1 MSRAEAG
8 PDRHSFWHD
17 PALPFIEAR
26 AVQDGRH
33 VCYDKHSHAHFS
45 IGAITGGHSHYLNQ
59 RSLQEVGPG
68 SLVLMNPEEVHA
80 CNPIADQPW
89 SYLMFY
95 LDTDWLRSQQEEA
108 GLGSEFRPFD
118 MTASRDPLLYQ
129 GLQHLHH
136 QLVQGPDMPLVIMVT
151 AHGRECLA
159 QKQQEEQSQHLL
171 NGFIVKPVTPSR
183 LLDAVLDA
191 LAGKQM
197 FSNAQQ
203 EAAPRQSRLNGLQ
216 LLLVEDNPTNQIVAS
231 ELLGNEGAL
240 VEIAP
245 GGTFA
250 LAMLDCHVKAISAQ
264 CEYLKL
270 APTPTDAAAK
280 ATENSSGWLGFPARY
295 DTGLSWQYQLQ
306 K

>member
-1 MSRAEAG
+1 MSRAEKA

-33 VCYDKHSHAHFS
+33 VCYDKHSHPHFS

-59 RSLQEVGPG
+59 RSRQEVGPG

-136 QLVQGPDMPLVIMVT
+136 QLVQGPDPL
-151 AHGRECLA
+151 AREVACHLFSRQLLA
-159 QKQQEEQSQHLL
+159 RLTPARWDDRPPQHLQRAAELMQDDSASPLSLSQLSAVAGLTPSHFVRAFSQHY
-171 NGFIVKPVTPSR
+171 GMTPHAY
-183 LLDAVLDA
+183 LLDQRIRHARTLLRQGQPLAEVA
-191 LAGKQM
+191 LASGFADQAHFQRQFKRRV
-197 FSNAQQ
+197 
-203 EAAPRQSRLNGLQ
+203 AATPGQYRTQLARQAER
-216 LLLVEDNPTNQIVAS
+216 T
-231 ELLGNEGAL
+231 
-240 VEIAP
+240 
-245 GGTFA
+245 
-250 LAMLDCHVKAISAQ
+250 
-264 CEYLKL
+264 
-270 APTPTDAAAK
+270 
-280 ATENSSGWLGFPARY
+280 R
-295 DTGLSWQYQLQ
+295 
-306 K
+306 

>member
-136 QLVQGPDMPLVIMVT
+136 QLMQAPDPL
-151 AHGRECLA
+151 AREVACHLFSRQLLA
-159 QKQQEEQSQHLL
+159 RLTPARWDDRPPQHLQRAAELMQDDSASPLSLSQLSTVAGLTPSHFVRAFSQHY
-171 NGFIVKPVTPSR
+171 GMTPHAY
-183 LLDAVLDA
+183 LLDRRIRHARTLLKQGQPLAEVA
-191 LAGKQM
+191 LASGFADQAHFQRQFKRRV
-197 FSNAQQ
+197 
-203 EAAPRQSRLNGLQ
+203 AATPGQYRTQLARQAER
-216 LLLVEDNPTNQIVAS
+216 T
-231 ELLGNEGAL
+231 
-240 VEIAP
+240 
-245 GGTFA
+245 
-250 LAMLDCHVKAISAQ
+250 
-264 CEYLKL
+264 
-270 APTPTDAAAK
+270 
-280 ATENSSGWLGFPARY
+280 R
-295 DTGLSWQYQLQ
+295 
-306 K
+306 

>member
-1 MSRAEAG
+1 MSRTEAG

-59 RSLQEVGPG
+59 RSRQEVGPG

-136 QLVQGPDMPLVIMVT
+136 QLVQGPDPL
-151 AHGRECLA
+151 AREVACHLFSRQLLA
-159 QKQQEEQSQHLL
+159 RLTPARWDDRPPQHLQRAAELMQDDSASPLSLSQLSAVAGLTPSHFVRAFSQHY
-171 NGFIVKPVTPSR
+171 GMTPHAY
-183 LLDAVLDA
+183 LLDRRIRHARTLLKQGQPLAEVA
-191 LAGKQM
+191 LASGFADQAHFQRQFKRRV
-197 FSNAQQ
+197 
-203 EAAPRQSRLNGLQ
+203 AATPGQYRTQLARQAER
-216 LLLVEDNPTNQIVAS
+216 T
-231 ELLGNEGAL
+231 
-240 VEIAP
+240 
-245 GGTFA
+245 
-250 LAMLDCHVKAISAQ
+250 
-264 CEYLKL
+264 
-270 APTPTDAAAK
+270 
-280 ATENSSGWLGFPARY
+280 R
-295 DTGLSWQYQLQ
+295 
-306 K
+306 

>member
-1 MSRAEAG
+1 MSRTEAG

-17 PALPFIEAR
+17 PALPFLEAR

-136 QLVQGPDMPLVIMVT
+136 QLVEAPDPL
-151 AHGRECLA
+151 AREVACHLFSRQLLA
-159 QKQQEEQSQHLL
+159 RLTPARWDDRPPQHLQRAAEL
-171 NGFIVKPVTPSR
+171 MQDDSASPLSLSQLSAVAGLTPSHFVR
-183 LLDAVLDA
+183 AFSHHYGMTPHAYLLDRRIRHARSLLRQGQPLAEVA
-191 LAGKQM
+191 LASGFADQAHFQRQFKRRV
-197 FSNAQQ
+197 
-203 EAAPRQSRLNGLQ
+203 AATPGQYRTQLARQAER
-216 LLLVEDNPTNQIVAS
+216 T
-231 ELLGNEGAL
+231 
-240 VEIAP
+240 
-245 GGTFA
+245 
-250 LAMLDCHVKAISAQ
+250 
-264 CEYLKL
+264 
-270 APTPTDAAAK
+270 
-280 ATENSSGWLGFPARY
+280 R
-295 DTGLSWQYQLQ
+295 
-306 K
+306 

>member
-1 MSRAEAG
+1 MSRTEAG

-59 RSLQEVGPG
+59 RSLQEVSPG

-136 QLVQGPDMPLVIMVT
+136 QLVEAPDPL
-151 AHGRECLA
+151 AREVACHLFSRQLLA
-159 QKQQEEQSQHLL
+159 RLTPARWDDRPPQHLQRAAELMQDDSASPLSLSQLSAVAGLTPSHFVRAFSQHY
-171 NGFIVKPVTPSR
+171 GMTPHAY
-183 LLDAVLDA
+183 LLDRRIRHARTLLKQGQPLAEVA
-191 LAGKQM
+191 LASGFADQAHFQRQFKRRV
-197 FSNAQQ
+197 
-203 EAAPRQSRLNGLQ
+203 AATPGQYRTQLARQAER
-216 LLLVEDNPTNQIVAS
+216 T
-231 ELLGNEGAL
+231 
-240 VEIAP
+240 
-245 GGTFA
+245 
-250 LAMLDCHVKAISAQ
+250 
-264 CEYLKL
+264 
-270 APTPTDAAAK
+270 
-280 ATENSSGWLGFPARY
+280 R
-295 DTGLSWQYQLQ
+295 
-306 K
+306 

>member
-1 MSRAEAG
+1 MSRTEAG

-80 CNPIADQPW
+80 CNPIANQPW

-136 QLVQGPDMPLVIMVT
+136 QLVQAPDPL
-151 AHGRECLA
+151 AREVACHLFSRQLLA
-159 QKQQEEQSQHLL
+159 RLTPARWDDRPPQHLQRAAELMQDDSASPLSLSQLSAVAGLTPSHFVRAFSQHY
-171 NGFIVKPVTPSR
+171 GMTPHAY
-183 LLDAVLDA
+183 LLDRRIRHARTLLKQGQPLAEVA
-191 LAGKQM
+191 LASGFADQAHFQRQFKRRV
-197 FSNAQQ
+197 
-203 EAAPRQSRLNGLQ
+203 AATPGQYRTQLARQAER
-216 LLLVEDNPTNQIVAS
+216 T
-231 ELLGNEGAL
+231 
-240 VEIAP
+240 
-245 GGTFA
+245 
-250 LAMLDCHVKAISAQ
+250 
-264 CEYLKL
+264 
-270 APTPTDAAAK
+270 
-280 ATENSSGWLGFPARY
+280 R
-295 DTGLSWQYQLQ
+295 
-306 K
+306 

>member
-33 VCYDKHSHAHFS
+33 VCYDKHSHPHFS

-118 MTASRDPLLYQ
+118 MTASLDPLLYQ
-129 GLQHLHH
+129 GLRHLHH
-136 QLVQGPDMPLVIMVT
+136 QLVEAPDPL
-151 AHGRECLA
+151 AREVACHLFSRQLLA
-159 QKQQEEQSQHLL
+159 RLTPAKWDDRPPRHLQRAAELMQDDSASPLSLSQLSAVAGL
-171 NGFIVKPVTPSR
+171 TPSHFVR
-183 LLDAVLDA
+183 AFSHHYGMTPHAYLLDQRIRHARTLLRQGQPLAEVA
-191 LAGKQM
+191 LASGFADQAHFQRQFKRRV
-197 FSNAQQ
+197 
-203 EAAPRQSRLNGLQ
+203 AATPGQYRTQLARQAER
-216 LLLVEDNPTNQIVAS
+216 T
-231 ELLGNEGAL
+231 
-240 VEIAP
+240 
-245 GGTFA
+245 
-250 LAMLDCHVKAISAQ
+250 
-264 CEYLKL
+264 
-270 APTPTDAAAK
+270 
-280 ATENSSGWLGFPARY
+280 R
-295 DTGLSWQYQLQ
+295 
-306 K
+306 

>member
-129 GLQHLHH
+129 GLLHLHH
-136 QLVQGPDMPLVIMVT
+136 QLVQGPDPL
-151 AHGRECLA
+151 AREVACHLFSRQLLA
-159 QKQQEEQSQHLL
+159 RLTPARWDDRPPQHLQRAAELMQDDSASPLSLSQLSAVAGLTPSHFVRAFSQHY
-171 NGFIVKPVTPSR
+171 GMTPHAY
-183 LLDAVLDA
+183 LLDRRIRHARTLLKQGQPLAEVA
-191 LAGKQM
+191 LASGFADQAHFQRQFKRRV
-197 FSNAQQ
+197 
-203 EAAPRQSRLNGLQ
+203 AATPGQYRTQLARQAER
-216 LLLVEDNPTNQIVAS
+216 T
-231 ELLGNEGAL
+231 
-240 VEIAP
+240 
-245 GGTFA
+245 
-250 LAMLDCHVKAISAQ
+250 
-264 CEYLKL
+264 
-270 APTPTDAAAK
+270 
-280 ATENSSGWLGFPARY
+280 R
-295 DTGLSWQYQLQ
+295 
-306 K
+306 

>member
-1 MSRAEAG
+1 MSRTEAG

-33 VCYDKHSHAHFS
+33 VCYDKHSHPHFS

-108 GLGSEFRPFD
+108 GLGNAFRPFD

-136 QLVQGPDMPLVIMVT
+136 QLVQAPDPLAREVACHLFSRQLLARLTPASWDDRPPQHLQRAAELMQDDSTSPLSLAELSAVAGLTPSHFVRAFSHHYGMTPHAYLLDRRIRHARTLLRQGQPLVEV
-151 AHGRECLA
+151 
-159 QKQQEEQSQHLL
+159 
-171 NGFIVKPVTPSR
+171 
-183 LLDAVLDA
+183 A
-191 LAGKQM
+191 LASGFVDQAHFQRQFKRRV
-197 FSNAQQ
+197 
-203 EAAPRQSRLNGLQ
+203 AATPGQYRTQLARQAER
-216 LLLVEDNPTNQIVAS
+216 T
-231 ELLGNEGAL
+231 
-240 VEIAP
+240 
-245 GGTFA
+245 
-250 LAMLDCHVKAISAQ
+250 
-264 CEYLKL
+264 
-270 APTPTDAAAK
+270 
-280 ATENSSGWLGFPARY
+280 R
-295 DTGLSWQYQLQ
+295 
-306 K
+306 

>member
-1 MSRAEAG
+1 MSRTEAG

-33 VCYDKHSHAHFS
+33 VCYDKHSHPHFS

-59 RSLQEVGPG
+59 RSRQEVGPG

-136 QLVQGPDMPLVIMVT
+136 QLVEAPDPL
-151 AHGRECLA
+151 AREVACHLFSRQLLA
-159 QKQQEEQSQHLL
+159 RLTPARWDDRPPQHLQRAAELMQDDSASPLSLSQLSAVAGLTPSHFVRAFSQHY
-171 NGFIVKPVTPSR
+171 GMTPHAY
-183 LLDAVLDA
+183 LLDRRIRHARTLLKQGQPLAEVA
-191 LAGKQM
+191 LASGFADQAHFQRQFKRRV
-197 FSNAQQ
+197 
-203 EAAPRQSRLNGLQ
+203 AATPGQYRTQLARQAER
-216 LLLVEDNPTNQIVAS
+216 T
-231 ELLGNEGAL
+231 
-240 VEIAP
+240 
-245 GGTFA
+245 
-250 LAMLDCHVKAISAQ
+250 
-264 CEYLKL
+264 
-270 APTPTDAAAK
+270 
-280 ATENSSGWLGFPARY
+280 R
-295 DTGLSWQYQLQ
+295 
-306 K
+306 

>member
-1 MSRAEAG
+1 MSRTEAG

-95 LDTDWLRSQQEEA
+95 LDTDWLRGQQEEA

-129 GLQHLHH
+129 GLQYLHH
-136 QLVQGPDMPLVIMVT
+136 QLMEAPDPL
-151 AHGRECLA
+151 AREVACHLFSRQLLA
-159 QKQQEEQSQHLL
+159 RLTPARWDDRPPQHLQRAAELMQDDSASPLSLSQLSAVAGLTPSHFVRAFSQHY
-171 NGFIVKPVTPSR
+171 GMTPHAY
-183 LLDAVLDA
+183 LLDRRIRHARTLLKQGQPLAEVA
-191 LAGKQM
+191 LASGFADQAHFQRQFKRRV
-197 FSNAQQ
+197 
-203 EAAPRQSRLNGLQ
+203 AATPGQYRTQLARQAER
-216 LLLVEDNPTNQIVAS
+216 T
-231 ELLGNEGAL
+231 
-240 VEIAP
+240 
-245 GGTFA
+245 
-250 LAMLDCHVKAISAQ
+250 
-264 CEYLKL
+264 
-270 APTPTDAAAK
+270 
-280 ATENSSGWLGFPARY
+280 R
-295 DTGLSWQYQLQ
+295 
-306 K
+306 

>member
-1 MSRAEAG
+1 MSRTEAG

-33 VCYDKHSHAHFS
+33 VCYDKHSHPHFS

-136 QLVQGPDMPLVIMVT
+136 QLVEAPDPL
-151 AHGRECLA
+151 AREVACHLFSRQLLA
-159 QKQQEEQSQHLL
+159 RLTPARWDDRPPQHLQRAAELMQDDSASPLSLSQLSAVAGLTPSHFVRAFSQHY
-171 NGFIVKPVTPSR
+171 GMTPHAY
-183 LLDAVLDA
+183 LLDRRIRHARTLLKQGQPLAEVA
-191 LAGKQM
+191 LASGFADQAHFQRQFKRRV
-197 FSNAQQ
+197 
-203 EAAPRQSRLNGLQ
+203 AATPGQYRTQLARQAER
-216 LLLVEDNPTNQIVAS
+216 T
-231 ELLGNEGAL
+231 
-240 VEIAP
+240 
-245 GGTFA
+245 
-250 LAMLDCHVKAISAQ
+250 
-264 CEYLKL
+264 
-270 APTPTDAAAK
+270 
-280 ATENSSGWLGFPARY
+280 R
-295 DTGLSWQYQLQ
+295 
-306 K
+306 

>member
-1 MSRAEAG
+1 MSRTEAG

-17 PALPFIEAR
+17 PALPFLEAR

-59 RSLQEVGPG
+59 RSLQEVGTG

-136 QLVQGPDMPLVIMVT
+136 QLVEAPDPL
-151 AHGRECLA
+151 AREVACHLFSRQLLA
-159 QKQQEEQSQHLL
+159 RLTPARWDDRPPQHLQRAAELMQDDSASPLSLSQLSAVAGLTPSHFVRAFSQHY
-171 NGFIVKPVTPSR
+171 GMTPHAY
-183 LLDAVLDA
+183 LLDRRIRHARSLLRQGQPLAEVA
-191 LAGKQM
+191 LASGFADQAHFQRQFKRRV
-197 FSNAQQ
+197 
-203 EAAPRQSRLNGLQ
+203 AATPGQYRTQLARQAER
-216 LLLVEDNPTNQIVAS
+216 T
-231 ELLGNEGAL
+231 
-240 VEIAP
+240 
-245 GGTFA
+245 
-250 LAMLDCHVKAISAQ
+250 
-264 CEYLKL
+264 
-270 APTPTDAAAK
+270 
-280 ATENSSGWLGFPARY
+280 R
-295 DTGLSWQYQLQ
+295 
-306 K
+306 

>member
-1 MSRAEAG
+1 MSRTEAG

-108 GLGSEFRPFD
+108 GLGGEFRPFD
-118 MTASRDPLLYQ
+118 MTACRDPLLFQ

-136 QLVQGPDMPLVIMVT
+136 QLVQAPDPL
-151 AHGRECLA
+151 AREVACHLFSRQLLA
-159 QKQQEEQSQHLL
+159 RLTPARWDDRPPQHLQRAAELMQDDSASPLSLSQLSAVAGLTPSHFVRAFSQHY
-171 NGFIVKPVTPSR
+171 GMTPHAY
-183 LLDAVLDA
+183 LLDRRIRHARTLLKQGQPLAEVA
-191 LAGKQM
+191 LASGFADQAHFQRQFKRRV
-197 FSNAQQ
+197 
-203 EAAPRQSRLNGLQ
+203 AATPGQYRTQLARQAER
-216 LLLVEDNPTNQIVAS
+216 T
-231 ELLGNEGAL
+231 
-240 VEIAP
+240 
-245 GGTFA
+245 
-250 LAMLDCHVKAISAQ
+250 
-264 CEYLKL
+264 
-270 APTPTDAAAK
+270 
-280 ATENSSGWLGFPARY
+280 R
-295 DTGLSWQYQLQ
+295 
-306 K
+306 

>member
-1 MSRAEAG
+1 MSRTEAG

-108 GLGSEFRPFD
+108 GLGGEFRPFD

-136 QLVQGPDMPLVIMVT
+136 QLVEAPDPL
-151 AHGRECLA
+151 AREVACHLFSRQLLA
-159 QKQQEEQSQHLL
+159 RLTPARWDDRPPQHLQRAAELMQDDSASPLSLSQLSAVAGLTPSHFVRAFSQHY
-171 NGFIVKPVTPSR
+171 GMTPHAY
-183 LLDAVLDA
+183 LLDRRIRHARTLLKQGQPLAEVA
-191 LAGKQM
+191 LASGFADQAHFQRQFKRRV
-197 FSNAQQ
+197 
-203 EAAPRQSRLNGLQ
+203 AATPGQYRTQLARQAER
-216 LLLVEDNPTNQIVAS
+216 T
-231 ELLGNEGAL
+231 
-240 VEIAP
+240 
-245 GGTFA
+245 
-250 LAMLDCHVKAISAQ
+250 
-264 CEYLKL
+264 
-270 APTPTDAAAK
+270 
-280 ATENSSGWLGFPARY
+280 R
-295 DTGLSWQYQLQ
+295 
-306 K
+306 

>member
-1 MSRAEAG
+1 MSRTEAG

-33 VCYDKHSHAHFS
+33 VCYDKHSHPHFS

-136 QLVQGPDMPLVIMVT
+136 QLVQAPDPL
-151 AHGRECLA
+151 AREVACHLFSRQLLA
-159 QKQQEEQSQHLL
+159 RLTPARWDDRPPQHLQRAAELMQDDSASPLSLSQLSTVAGLTPSHFVRAFSQHY
-171 NGFIVKPVTPSR
+171 GMTPHAY
-183 LLDAVLDA
+183 LLDRRIRHARTLLKQGQPLAEVA
-191 LAGKQM
+191 LASGFADQAHFQRQFKRRV
-197 FSNAQQ
+197 
-203 EAAPRQSRLNGLQ
+203 AATPGQYRTQLARQAER
-216 LLLVEDNPTNQIVAS
+216 T
-231 ELLGNEGAL
+231 
-240 VEIAP
+240 
-245 GGTFA
+245 
-250 LAMLDCHVKAISAQ
+250 
-264 CEYLKL
+264 
-270 APTPTDAAAK
+270 
-280 ATENSSGWLGFPARY
+280 R
-295 DTGLSWQYQLQ
+295 
-306 K
+306 

>member
-1 MSRAEAG
+1 MSRTEAG

-45 IGAITGGHSHYLNQ
+45 IGAISGGHSHYLNQ

-108 GLGSEFRPFD
+108 GLGGEFRPFD

-136 QLVQGPDMPLVIMVT
+136 QLVQAPDPL
-151 AHGRECLA
+151 AREVACHLFSRQLLA
-159 QKQQEEQSQHLL
+159 RLTPARWDDRPPQHLQRAAELMQDDSASPLSLSQLSAVAGLTPSHFVRAFSQHY
-171 NGFIVKPVTPSR
+171 GMTPHAY
-183 LLDAVLDA
+183 LLDRRIRHARTLLKQGQPLAEVA
-191 LAGKQM
+191 LASGFADQAHFQRQFKRRV
-197 FSNAQQ
+197 
-203 EAAPRQSRLNGLQ
+203 AATPGQYRTQLARQAER
-216 LLLVEDNPTNQIVAS
+216 T
-231 ELLGNEGAL
+231 
-240 VEIAP
+240 
-245 GGTFA
+245 
-250 LAMLDCHVKAISAQ
+250 
-264 CEYLKL
+264 
-270 APTPTDAAAK
+270 
-280 ATENSSGWLGFPARY
+280 R
-295 DTGLSWQYQLQ
+295 
-306 K
+306 

>member
-1 MSRAEAG
+1 MSRTEAG

-59 RSLQEVGPG
+59 RSRQEVGPG

-129 GLQHLHH
+129 GLQPLHH
-136 QLVQGPDMPLVIMVT
+136 QLVEAPDPL
-151 AHGRECLA
+151 AREVACHLFSRQLLA
-159 QKQQEEQSQHLL
+159 RLTPASWDDRPPQHLQRAAELMQDDSASPLSLSQLSAVAGLTPSHFVRAFSQHY
-171 NGFIVKPVTPSR
+171 GMTPHAY
-183 LLDAVLDA
+183 LLDRRIRHARTLLKQGQPLAEVA
-191 LAGKQM
+191 LASGFADQAHFQRQFKRRV
-197 FSNAQQ
+197 
-203 EAAPRQSRLNGLQ
+203 AATPGQYRTQLARQAER
-216 LLLVEDNPTNQIVAS
+216 T
-231 ELLGNEGAL
+231 
-240 VEIAP
+240 
-245 GGTFA
+245 
-250 LAMLDCHVKAISAQ
+250 
-264 CEYLKL
+264 
-270 APTPTDAAAK
+270 
-280 ATENSSGWLGFPARY
+280 R
-295 DTGLSWQYQLQ
+295 
-306 K
+306 

>member
-1 MSRAEAG
+1 MSRAEKA

-33 VCYDKHSHAHFS
+33 VCYDKHSHPHFS

-136 QLVQGPDMPLVIMVT
+136 QLVQGPDPLAREVACHLFSRQLLARLTPASWDDRPPQHLQRAAELMQDDSASPLSLAELSAVAGLTPSHFVRAFSQHYGMTPHAYLLDRRIRHARTLLRQGQPLVEV
-151 AHGRECLA
+151 
-159 QKQQEEQSQHLL
+159 
-171 NGFIVKPVTPSR
+171 
-183 LLDAVLDA
+183 A
-191 LAGKQM
+191 LASGFADQAHFQRQFKRRV
-197 FSNAQQ
+197 
-203 EAAPRQSRLNGLQ
+203 AATPGQYRTQLARQAER
-216 LLLVEDNPTNQIVAS
+216 T
-231 ELLGNEGAL
+231 
-240 VEIAP
+240 
-245 GGTFA
+245 
-250 LAMLDCHVKAISAQ
+250 
-264 CEYLKL
+264 
-270 APTPTDAAAK
+270 
-280 ATENSSGWLGFPARY
+280 R
-295 DTGLSWQYQLQ
+295 
-306 K
+306 

>member
-1 MSRAEAG
+1 MSRTEAG

-136 QLVQGPDMPLVIMVT
+136 QLVQAPDPL
-151 AHGRECLA
+151 AREVACHLFSRQLLA
-159 QKQQEEQSQHLL
+159 RLTPARWDDRPPQHLQRAAEL
-171 NGFIVKPVTPSR
+171 MQDDSASPLSLLQLSAVAGLTPSHFVR
-183 LLDAVLDA
+183 AFSHHYGMTPHAYLLDRRIRHARTLLKQGQPLAEVA
-191 LAGKQM
+191 LASGFADQAHFQRQFKRRV
-197 FSNAQQ
+197 
-203 EAAPRQSRLNGLQ
+203 AATPGQYRTQLARQAER
-216 LLLVEDNPTNQIVAS
+216 T
-231 ELLGNEGAL
+231 
-240 VEIAP
+240 
-245 GGTFA
+245 
-250 LAMLDCHVKAISAQ
+250 
-264 CEYLKL
+264 
-270 APTPTDAAAK
+270 
-280 ATENSSGWLGFPARY
+280 R
-295 DTGLSWQYQLQ
+295 
-306 K
+306 

>member
-136 QLVQGPDMPLVIMVT
+136 QLVQAPDPL
-151 AHGRECLA
+151 AREVACHLFSRQLLA
-159 QKQQEEQSQHLL
+159 RLTPARWDDRPPQHLQRAAELMQDDSASPLSLSQLSTVAGLTPSHFVRAFSQHY
-171 NGFIVKPVTPSR
+171 GMTPHAY
-183 LLDAVLDA
+183 LLDRRIRHARTLLKQGQPLAEVA
-191 LAGKQM
+191 LASGFADQAHFQRQFKRRV
-197 FSNAQQ
+197 
-203 EAAPRQSRLNGLQ
+203 AATPGQYRTQLARQAER
-216 LLLVEDNPTNQIVAS
+216 T
-231 ELLGNEGAL
+231 
-240 VEIAP
+240 
-245 GGTFA
+245 
-250 LAMLDCHVKAISAQ
+250 
-264 CEYLKL
+264 
-270 APTPTDAAAK
+270 
-280 ATENSSGWLGFPARY
+280 R
-295 DTGLSWQYQLQ
+295 
-306 K
+306 

>member
-1 MSRAEAG
+1 MSRTEAG

-33 VCYDKHSHAHFS
+33 VCYDKHSHPHFS

-59 RSLQEVGPG
+59 RSRQEVGPG

-108 GLGSEFRPFD
+108 GLGGEFRPFD

-136 QLVQGPDMPLVIMVT
+136 QLVQAPDPL
-151 AHGRECLA
+151 AREVACHLFSRQLLA
-159 QKQQEEQSQHLL
+159 RLTPARWDDRPPQHLQRAAELMQDDSASPLSLSQLSAVAGLTPSHFVRAFSQHY
-171 NGFIVKPVTPSR
+171 GMTPHAY
-183 LLDAVLDA
+183 LLDRRIRHARTLLKQGQPLAEVA
-191 LAGKQM
+191 LASGFADQAHFQRQFKRRV
-197 FSNAQQ
+197 
-203 EAAPRQSRLNGLQ
+203 AATPGQYRTQLARQAER
-216 LLLVEDNPTNQIVAS
+216 T
-231 ELLGNEGAL
+231 
-240 VEIAP
+240 
-245 GGTFA
+245 
-250 LAMLDCHVKAISAQ
+250 
-264 CEYLKL
+264 
-270 APTPTDAAAK
+270 
-280 ATENSSGWLGFPARY
+280 R
-295 DTGLSWQYQLQ
+295 
-306 K
+306 

>member
-1 MSRAEAG
+1 MSRTEAG

-45 IGAITGGHSHYLNQ
+45 IGAITGGHSPYLNQ

-136 QLVQGPDMPLVIMVT
+136 QLVQSPDPL
-151 AHGRECLA
+151 AREVPCHLFSRPLLA
-159 QKQQEEQSQHLL
+159 RLTPARWDDRPPQHLQRAAELMQDDSASPLSLLQLSAVAGLTPSHFVRAFSQHY
-171 NGFIVKPVTPSR
+171 GMTPHAY
-183 LLDAVLDA
+183 LLDRRIRHARTLLKQGQPLAEVA
-191 LAGKQM
+191 LASGFADQAHFQRQFKRRV
-197 FSNAQQ
+197 
-203 EAAPRQSRLNGLQ
+203 AATPGQYRTQLARQAER
-216 LLLVEDNPTNQIVAS
+216 T
-231 ELLGNEGAL
+231 
-240 VEIAP
+240 
-245 GGTFA
+245 
-250 LAMLDCHVKAISAQ
+250 
-264 CEYLKL
+264 
-270 APTPTDAAAK
+270 
-280 ATENSSGWLGFPARY
+280 R
-295 DTGLSWQYQLQ
+295 
-306 K
+306 

>member
-33 VCYDKHSHAHFS
+33 ICYDKHSHPHFS

-95 LDTDWLRSQQEEA
+95 LDTDWLRGQQEEA

-129 GLQHLHH
+129 GLRHLHH
-136 QLVQGPDMPLVIMVT
+136 QLVEAPDPL
-151 AHGRECLA
+151 AREVACHLFSRQLLA
-159 QKQQEEQSQHLL
+159 RLTPARWDDRPPRHLQRAAELMQDDSASPLSLSQLSAVAGL
-171 NGFIVKPVTPSR
+171 TPSHFVR
-183 LLDAVLDA
+183 AFSHHYGMTPHAYLLDRRIRHARSLLRQGTPLAEVA
-191 LAGKQM
+191 LASGFADQAHFQRQFKRLV
-197 FSNAQQ
+197 
-203 EAAPRQSRLNGLQ
+203 AATPGQYRTQLARQAER
-216 LLLVEDNPTNQIVAS
+216 T
-231 ELLGNEGAL
+231 
-240 VEIAP
+240 
-245 GGTFA
+245 
-250 LAMLDCHVKAISAQ
+250 
-264 CEYLKL
+264 
-270 APTPTDAAAK
+270 
-280 ATENSSGWLGFPARY
+280 R
-295 DTGLSWQYQLQ
+295 
-306 K
+306 

>member
-1 MSRAEAG
+1 MSRAEKA

-33 VCYDKHSHAHFS
+33 VCYDKHSHPHFS

-59 RSLQEVGPG
+59 RSRQEVGPG

-129 GLQHLHH
+129 GLLHLHH
-136 QLVQGPDMPLVIMVT
+136 QLVQGPDPLAREVACHLFSRQLLARLTPAKWDDRPPQHLQRAAELMQDDSASPLSLSQLSAVAGLTPSHFVRAFSHHYGMTPHAYLLDRRIRHARTLLRQGQPLVEV
-151 AHGRECLA
+151 
-159 QKQQEEQSQHLL
+159 
-171 NGFIVKPVTPSR
+171 
-183 LLDAVLDA
+183 A
-191 LAGKQM
+191 LASGFADQAHFQRQFKRRV
-197 FSNAQQ
+197 
-203 EAAPRQSRLNGLQ
+203 AATPGQYRTQLARQAER
-216 LLLVEDNPTNQIVAS
+216 T
-231 ELLGNEGAL
+231 
-240 VEIAP
+240 
-245 GGTFA
+245 
-250 LAMLDCHVKAISAQ
+250 
-264 CEYLKL
+264 
-270 APTPTDAAAK
+270 
-280 ATENSSGWLGFPARY
+280 R
-295 DTGLSWQYQLQ
+295 
-306 K
+306 

>member
-1 MSRAEAG
+1 MSRAEKA

-33 VCYDKHSHAHFS
+33 VCYDKHSHPHFS

-59 RSLQEVGPG
+59 RSRQEVGPG

-136 QLVQGPDMPLVIMVT
+136 QLVQGPDPL
-151 AHGRECLA
+151 AREVACHLFSRQLLA
-159 QKQQEEQSQHLL
+159 RLTPARWDDRPPQHLQRAAELMQDDSASPLSLSQLSAVAGLTPSHFVRAFSQHY
-171 NGFIVKPVTPSR
+171 GMTPHAY
-183 LLDAVLDA
+183 LLDRRIRHARTLLKQGQPLAEVA
-191 LAGKQM
+191 LASGFADQAHFQRQFKRRV
-197 FSNAQQ
+197 
-203 EAAPRQSRLNGLQ
+203 AATPGQYRTQLARQAER
-216 LLLVEDNPTNQIVAS
+216 T
-231 ELLGNEGAL
+231 
-240 VEIAP
+240 
-245 GGTFA
+245 
-250 LAMLDCHVKAISAQ
+250 
-264 CEYLKL
+264 
-270 APTPTDAAAK
+270 
-280 ATENSSGWLGFPARY
+280 R
-295 DTGLSWQYQLQ
+295 
-306 K
+306 

>member
-1 MSRAEAG
+1 MSRTEAG

-17 PALPFIEAR
+17 PALPFLEAR

-59 RSLQEVGPG
+59 RSLQEVGTG

-136 QLVQGPDMPLVIMVT
+136 QLVQAPDPL
-151 AHGRECLA
+151 AREVACHLFSRQLLA
-159 QKQQEEQSQHLL
+159 RLTPARWDDRPPQHLQRAAELMQDDSVSPLSLSLLSAVAGLTPSHFVRAFSQHY
-171 NGFIVKPVTPSR
+171 GMTPHAY
-183 LLDAVLDA
+183 LLDRRIRHARTLLKQGQPLAEVA
-191 LAGKQM
+191 LASGFADQAHFQRQFKRRV
-197 FSNAQQ
+197 
-203 EAAPRQSRLNGLQ
+203 AATPGQYRTQLARQAER
-216 LLLVEDNPTNQIVAS
+216 T
-231 ELLGNEGAL
+231 
-240 VEIAP
+240 
-245 GGTFA
+245 
-250 LAMLDCHVKAISAQ
+250 
-264 CEYLKL
+264 
-270 APTPTDAAAK
+270 
-280 ATENSSGWLGFPARY
+280 R
-295 DTGLSWQYQLQ
+295 
-306 K
+306 

>member
-17 PALPFIEAR
+17 PALPFLEAR

-136 QLVQGPDMPLVIMVT
+136 QLMQAPDPL
-151 AHGRECLA
+151 AREVACHLFSRQLLA
-159 QKQQEEQSQHLL
+159 RLTPARWDDRPPQHLQRAAELMQDDSASPLSLSQLSAVAGLTPSHFVRAFSQHY
-171 NGFIVKPVTPSR
+171 GMTPHAY
-183 LLDAVLDA
+183 LLDRRIRHARTLLKQGQPLAEVA
-191 LAGKQM
+191 LASGFADQAHFQRQFKRRV
-197 FSNAQQ
+197 
-203 EAAPRQSRLNGLQ
+203 AATPGQYRTQLARQAER
-216 LLLVEDNPTNQIVAS
+216 T
-231 ELLGNEGAL
+231 
-240 VEIAP
+240 
-245 GGTFA
+245 
-250 LAMLDCHVKAISAQ
+250 
-264 CEYLKL
+264 
-270 APTPTDAAAK
+270 
-280 ATENSSGWLGFPARY
+280 R
-295 DTGLSWQYQLQ
+295 
-306 K
+306 

>member
-1 MSRAEAG
+1 MSRTEAG

-108 GLGSEFRPFD
+108 GLGGEFRPFD

-136 QLVQGPDMPLVIMVT
+136 QLVQGPDPL
-151 AHGRECLA
+151 AREVACHLFSRQLLA
-159 QKQQEEQSQHLL
+159 RLTPARWDDRPPQHLQRAAELMQDDSASPLSLSQLSAVAGLTPSHFVRAFSQHY
-171 NGFIVKPVTPSR
+171 GMTPHAY
-183 LLDAVLDA
+183 LLDRRIRHARTLLKQGQPLAEVA
-191 LAGKQM
+191 LASGFADQAHFQRQFKRRV
-197 FSNAQQ
+197 
-203 EAAPRQSRLNGLQ
+203 AATPGQYRTQLARQAER
-216 LLLVEDNPTNQIVAS
+216 T
-231 ELLGNEGAL
+231 
-240 VEIAP
+240 
-245 GGTFA
+245 
-250 LAMLDCHVKAISAQ
+250 
-264 CEYLKL
+264 
-270 APTPTDAAAK
+270 
-280 ATENSSGWLGFPARY
+280 R
-295 DTGLSWQYQLQ
+295 
-306 K
+306 

>member
-17 PALPFIEAR
+17 PALPFLEAR

-136 QLVQGPDMPLVIMVT
+136 QLVEAPDPL
-151 AHGRECLA
+151 AREVACHLFSRQLLA
-159 QKQQEEQSQHLL
+159 RLTPARWDDRPPQHLQRAAEL
-171 NGFIVKPVTPSR
+171 MQDDSASPLSLSQLSAVAGLTPSHFVR
-183 LLDAVLDA
+183 AFSHHYGMTPHAYLLDRRIRHARTLLKQGQPLAEVA
-191 LAGKQM
+191 LASGFADQAHFQRQFKRRV
-197 FSNAQQ
+197 
-203 EAAPRQSRLNGLQ
+203 AATPGQYRTQLARQAER
-216 LLLVEDNPTNQIVAS
+216 T
-231 ELLGNEGAL
+231 
-240 VEIAP
+240 
-245 GGTFA
+245 
-250 LAMLDCHVKAISAQ
+250 
-264 CEYLKL
+264 
-270 APTPTDAAAK
+270 
-280 ATENSSGWLGFPARY
+280 R
-295 DTGLSWQYQLQ
+295 
-306 K
+306 